1 VNVAIDERAERII
14 NHSMPRNPALPGK
27 FVRHDPYFEVPLTF
41 LRAGVASVKMTL
53 IFD

>member
-1 VNVAIDERAERII
+1 
-14 NHSMPRNPALPGK
+14 MPRNPALPGK
-27 FVRHDPYFEVPLTF
+27 SVRHYLYFEMPLTF